1 MSMKTYRFCS
11 GQPRR
16 AEKFLWT
23 GSGTPFNLL
32 VFLLFFLYISY
43 FFISVRRSVSFFR
56 DHHAGDSQAGAF
68 PNRLISRQS
77 GMSYF
82 FIKQES
88 PIQGQEQ
95 YGTEV
100 YS

>member
-1 MSMKTYRFCS
+1 
-11 GQPRR
+11 
-16 AEKFLWT
+16 LWI

-43 FFISVRRSVSFFR
+43 FFISVRRSASFFR
-56 DHHAGDSQAGAF
+56 DHHAGDSLPAHTRIVSF
-68 PNRLISRQS
+68 PGHPGCRI
-77 GMSYF
+77 F